1 MLSFPVYRERH
12 LRQSVGPSQTL
23 EIFPSHTLILFAAA
37 HPVSPSAATLM
48 ELRASVANKR
58 LTPIPTPLNATLTK
72 NWGEGCSQHSD
83 FPTCKPSTVFSLF
96 ARSLLALCALCPK
109 SVSQL
114 YCIQAVPHS
123 FSKKGGVWGSQHQIL
138 KVLLEVCTRGPERG
152 RTPAPAFQSPTLD
165 CQLWTVNSF
174 RRHRCY
180 HAEET

>member
-23 EIFPSHTLILFAAA
+23 EIFQSHTLILFAAA

-58 LTPIPTPLNATLTK
+58 LTPILTPLNATLTK

-83 FPTCKPSTVFSLF
+83 LPTYKPSNGVP
-96 ARSLLALCALCPK
+96 ALCALCPK

-114 YCIQAVPHS
+114 FCIQAVPHS
-123 FSKKGGVWGSQHQIL
+123 FSKRGGVWGSQHQIL
-138 KVLLEVCTRGPERG
+138 KELLEVLARGTERC
-152 RTPAPAFQSPTLD
+152 RTLAPAFQPPT
-165 CQLWTVNSF
+165 C
-174 RRHRCY
+174 
-180 HAEET
+180 